1 MGLGSGL
8 KQRLRN
14 WLGVQELSSY
24 NGSWWGALFGG
35 GDNRSSSGITIT
47 VDRAMQVSAV
57 FRCVNILANAMASM
71 PLKLYMRTPDGKE
84 IASDE
89 PLYRVLHDRPN
100 KWQTS
105 VEWRAMMESHRCLRG
120 NAYSLIVS
128 GPGGFAS
135 ELIPLHPDRMKI
147 EMLENGRLRYVY
159 TDDRGQPIPYTQ
171 DQIFHLRGLSLDG
184 IYGLSVLAAARNAIG
199 LTISTEDHGSR
210 LFKNGARPGFA
221 LSSDEPIKPEA
232 ADKVRESWERM
243 HAGSENQHKT
253 AILPYGLKPVQL
265 GLTSDD
271 AQFLE
276 TRKFELSDIAR
287 FFGVP
292 PHKIYDLE
300 RATFSNIEHQG
311 LEFVQDTLLPIARIW
326 EAAISRDLIV
336 DDETYFAEFSFDFY
350 LRGDSTARAAFY
362 KELSYLGVLNINEI
376 RAYENLNNIGTD
388 GDKRF
393 VQVNMTTLER
403 AGEEPPVQPVA
414 PPAPAESDDEEED
427 EEEDEPNESGL
438 SAAWAVYELAAN
450 KFLRWEVDELGR
462 IAGRPGNFLEAVD
475 AFYLKHSERTAK
487 GMHEYMRLL
496 SALGA
501 DPADVSVGPAV
512 EARKQSIIEAAG
524 TCTAANL
531 KTTIEA
537 LTSTWLPKG
546 EDHAA
551 A

>member
-24 NGSWWGALFGG
+24 SGSWWGALFGG

-128 GPGGFAS
+128 GSRGFAS

-147 EMLENGRLRYVY
+147 EMLENGRLRYLY
-159 TDDRGQPIPYTQ
+159 TDDSGKQIPYTQ
-171 DQIFHLRGLSLDG
+171 DQIFHLRGLSIDG

-336 DDETYFAEFSFDFY
+336 DDEMYFAEFSFDFY

-403 AGEEPPVQPVA
+403 AGEEPPVQPGV
-414 PPAPAESDDEEED
+414 PPAPAEPDADEEDDSPALQSLLED
-427 EEEDEPNESGL
+427 DL
-438 SAAWAVYELAAN
+438 L
-450 KFLRWEVDELGR
+450 KLRRWEIDEMSR
-462 IAGRPGNFLEAVD
+462 KAAKPGVFLSGVEEFYVKHD
-475 AFYLKHSERTAK
+475 ARLSERLTRLAPLFKDGIDIPAYLKEQ
-487 GMHEYMRLL
+487 
-496 SALGA
+496 
-501 DPADVSVGPAV
+501 

-531 KTTIEA
+531 KTTIET
-537 LTSTWLPKG
+537 LTATWLPKG

>member
-1 MGLGSGL
+1 MGLVSGL
-8 KQRLRN
+8 KQRARK

-24 NGSWWGALFGG
+24 GGAWWGALFGG
-35 GDNRSSSGITIT
+35 GETRSSSGITIT

-71 PLKLYMRTPDGKE
+71 PLKLYMRTADGKE

-105 VEWRAMMESHRCLRG
+105 VEWRAMMEAHRCLRG

-184 IYGLSVLAAARNAIG
+184 VYGLSVLAAARNAIG

-243 HAGSENQHKT
+243 HAGSDNQHKT

-276 TRKFELSDIAR
+276 TRKFELSDVAR

-350 LRGDSTARAAFY
+350 LRGDSTSRAAFY

-376 RAYENLNNIGTD
+376 RAYENLNNIGDD

-403 AGEEPPVQPVA
+403 AGEEPPVAPGA
-414 PPAPAESDDEEED
+414 PPAPAEPDADEED
-427 EEEDEPNESGL
+427 DGL
-438 SAAWAVYELAAN
+438 SASHAQALQALLDDDLL
-450 KFLRWEVDELGR
+450 KLRRWEVDAIGR
-462 IAGRPGNFLEAVD
+462 ESAKPGAFLSGVE
-475 AFYLKHSERTAK
+475 AFYAKHELRMIERLN
-487 GMHEYMRLL
+487 RLAPL
-496 SALGA
+496 FKDGI
-501 DPADVSVGPAV
+501 AV
-512 EARKQSIIEAAG
+512 TDYLREQESRKQSIIEAAG

-531 KTTIEA
+531 KTTIET
-537 LTSTWLPKG
+537 LTATWLPKG

>member
-1 MGLGSGL
+1 M
-8 KQRLRN
+8 
-14 WLGVQELSSY
+14 
-24 NGSWWGALFGG
+24 
-35 GDNRSSSGITIT
+35 
-47 VDRAMQVSAV
+47 
-57 FRCVNILANAMASM
+57 
-71 PLKLYMRTPDGKE
+71 
-84 IASDE
+84 
-89 PLYRVLHDRPN
+89 
-100 KWQTS
+100 
-105 VEWRAMMESHRCLRG
+105 
-120 NAYSLIVS
+120 
-128 GPGGFAS
+128 
-135 ELIPLHPDRMKI
+135 
-147 EMLENGRLRYVY
+147 
-159 TDDRGQPIPYTQ
+159 
-171 DQIFHLRGLSLDG
+171 
-184 IYGLSVLAAARNAIG
+184 
-199 LTISTEDHGSR
+199 TISTEDHGSR

-243 HAGSENQHKT
+243 HAGSDNQHKT

-350 LRGDSTARAAFY
+350 LRGDSTSRAAFY

-376 RAYENLNNIGTD
+376 RAYENLNNIGDD
-388 GDKRF
+388 GNKRF

-403 AGEEPPVQPVA
+403 AGEEPPKQPGA
-414 PPAPAESDDEEED
+414 PPAPAEPDADEEDDGPSE
-427 EEEDEPNESGL
+427 NGL

-450 KFLRWEVDELGR
+450 KFLRWEVDELSR
-462 IAGRPGNFLEAVD
+462 IAGRPGNFIEAVD

-501 DPADVSVGPAV
+501 DPADVSIGPAV

-531 KTTIEA
+531 KTTIET
-537 LTSTWLPKG
+537 LTATWLPKG